1 MPAGFLRKI
10 PRSKPSSTR
19 GGLTRKQKTQV
30 KKLAKQQ
37 IMKTTEA
44 KHSHY
49 NLENIQLYHNQ
60 PAYVTG
66 LYATSQG
73 LDDDDV
79 SSGSAGVDLRV
90 GDECYINN
98 INMRLW
104 LSNKNDRPNVMYR
117 IILFEYNQGESV
129 TNALTF
135 FTQTNKM
142 LDRVNN
148 EKVNVLM
155 TKYLKPGNDFTL
167 NGHEHSKLIAL
178 NHKFK
183 KPKKIQYE
191 NGGSS
196 PKDKNLALCVVCYDA
211 YGTLQTDNIASY
223 AYDIKL
229 TFRDP

>member
-1 MPAGFLRKI
+1 
-10 PRSKPSSTR
+10 
-19 GGLTRKQKTQV
+19 
-30 KKLAKQQ
+30 
-37 IMKTTEA
+37 MKTTEA
-44 KHSHY
+44 KHTHY
-49 NLENIQLYHNQ
+49 YNENSQLFHNI
-60 PAYVTG
+60 PNYVTG
-66 LYATSQG
+66 LYATQQG
-73 LDDDDV
+73 LDDEDV
-79 SSGSAGVDLRV
+79 VTPGIDIRV

-98 INMRLW
+98 VNIRLW

-117 IILFEYNQGESV
+117 MILFEYDQGETV
-129 TNALTF
+129 DNALVF
-135 FTQTNKM
+135 FTQRNKM

-183 KPKKIQYE
+183 KPKKIVYAD
-191 NGGSS
+191 GGSA
-196 PKDKNLALCVVCYDA
+196 PKDKNLALAVVCYDA
-211 YGTLQTDNIASY
+211 FGTLQTDNIASY